1 MAYTE
6 RDLAGQLTEWCLQT
20 SEEAG
25 EGMPRQVRFE
35 WELPD
40 EVFDDRFREED
51 LLRSLKEDAVV
62 RLFSEGRVSSG
73 AGAALLDISRRAFLE
88 LLYRR
93 GVPYFKYSPEE
104 LQRELEAVE
113 RLGSERE
120 TRGEMPG

>member
-1 MAYTE
+1 M
-6 RDLAGQLTEWCLQT
+6 QT
-20 SEEAG
+20 SEGVKA
-25 EGMPRQVRFE
+25 MPRQMRFE

-62 RLFSEGRVSSG
+62 RLFSEGRVYSG
-73 AGAALLDISRRAFLE
+73 AGAALLGISRRAFLE

-93 GVPYFKYSPEE
+93 GVPYFRYSPAE

-120 TRGEMPG
+120 KRTGDPG